1 MITLSATEI
10 TKSYGVD
17 TVLDRVSFHVEK
29 GDRIGVIG
37 TNGAGK
43 TTLLKILAGETDPDS
58 GSFFVSEG
66 TDIGYLKQADTFFS
80 ERTVVREAEMAFEGL
95 RKLEREIEDIAEEIE
110 KAAPDDR
117 RSLVEKQAA
126 LEERYGKEGG
136 YEYKS
141 RLRGILKSM
150 ALGEEFF
157 DKKVNTLSGGERTR
171 LALSILLLKD
181 PTVLLLDEPTNHLDI
196 GTLNWLEQYLK
207 GYGGTLIVVSHDRYF
222 LNKVTNKI
230 FEIENHRLS
239 IYEGS
244 YSYYAEEKKRRREE
258 ALRKYNAKQA
268 EIKKQEEIIRRF
280 KGHGTEK
287 LAKRAASRERML
299 EHMEPVER
307 PEGEKGKIKMRFRE
321 NFKSGNDVITAEDL
335 SKSFGYGSGKRLL
348 FENVDLDIKRG
359 DRFCIVGP
367 NGVGKTTLLKIL
379 MGAADPVS
387 GYVKPG
393 HNVTFGYYDQEQ
405 KLLNDDMTVLE
416 EMRESYGLYSDTE
429 LRTLLGSFLFTG
441 DTVFLPVR
449 ALSGGERA
457 RLSLLKLMM
466 SGANTL
472 ILDEPTNHLDINSKE
487 IFEEALGDFPGTAV
501 IVSHDRY
508 FLSKVPTKIAELTPG
523 GIEIY
528 PGRYDY
534 YTEKKEQLASG
545 KKYLENMDKQM
556 KGKDEDPCDEDPADG
571 PGEEAGLSPAEER
584 RLKKEKEARERRLKR
599 SREKL
604 ENEISE
610 LEEKIRGLEKT
621 MMEEDVAKDH
631 LRLGELSRELDR
643 CNEELSAKYEEW
655 CEL

>member
-1 MITLSATEI
+1 M
-10 TKSYGVD
+10 
-17 TVLDRVSFHVEK
+17 
-29 GDRIGVIG
+29 
-37 TNGAGK
+37 
-43 TTLLKILAGETDPDS
+43 
-58 GSFFVSEG
+58 
-66 TDIGYLKQADTFFS
+66 
-80 ERTVVREAEMAFEGL
+80 
-95 RKLEREIEDIAEEIE
+95 
-110 KAAPDDR
+110 
-117 RSLVEKQAA
+117 
-126 LEERYGKEGG
+126 
-136 YEYKS
+136 
-141 RLRGILKSM
+141 
-150 ALGEEFF
+150 
-157 DKKVNTLSGGERTR
+157 
-171 LALSILLLKD
+171 
-181 PTVLLLDEPTNHLDI
+181 
-196 GTLNWLEQYLK
+196 
-207 GYGGTLIVVSHDRYF
+207 
-222 LNKVTNKI
+222 
-230 FEIENHRLS
+230 
-239 IYEGS
+239 
-244 YSYYAEEKKRRREE
+244 
-258 ALRKYNAKQA
+258 
-268 EIKKQEEIIRRF
+268 
-280 KGHGTEK
+280 
-287 LAKRAASRERML
+287 
-299 EHMEPVER
+299 
-307 PEGEKGKIKMRFRE
+307 
-321 NFKSGNDVITAEDL
+321 
-335 SKSFGYGSGKRLL
+335 
-348 FENVDLDIKRG
+348 
-359 DRFCIVGP
+359 GP

-441 DTVFLPVR
+441 DMVFLPVR

-599 SREKL
+599 SR
-604 ENEISE
+604 
-610 LEEKIRGLEKT
+610 
-621 MMEEDVAKDH
+621 VAKDH